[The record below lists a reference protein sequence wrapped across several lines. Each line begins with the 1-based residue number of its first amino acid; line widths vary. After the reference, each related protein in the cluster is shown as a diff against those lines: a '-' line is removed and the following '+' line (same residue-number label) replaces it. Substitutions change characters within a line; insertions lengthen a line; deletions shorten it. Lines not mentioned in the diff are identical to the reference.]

1 MLSAQSGA
9 VIGAQPTCGPIAL
22 GGAALGEW
30 QAYGDGYPDTGVGAV
45 MVGKPLPSTGEAPIQ
60 GVRDMS
66 AAPTPIPEEAIQALA
81 NASTVP
87 VKLLISGGI
96 GSGKTTAVTTARE
109 ALRHAGL
116 TVLTHSPRIGDPPDA
131 ARVLD
136 DAHLLSEPEL
146 RSLAECVTDPRT
158 TVVVAGE
165 PQEQLQDLTVAMER
179 DRSRISLGPLAVA
192 EDILGCT
199 AGLAFLVRATAES
212 AHAPVQAAMFT
223 LIARLR
229 RLDEPALGTLLI
241 MSLSQELGAADVAV
255 ALGISVTD
263 AHRLV
268 DRARASGLIE
278 PSHSP
283 EFLQLVHGAIAQ
295 IVGNAHHREI
305 ETALLRSQL
314 DMSTVSPQLA
324 LQLAEHGL
332 KDDRLAAILARQA
345 AGARESVRAAR
356 LYQAAVNAGA
366 EGLTSR
372 VADAQARTGDCA
384 AAAALAD
391 GLLSSTDSAE
401 RAAAVRIAA
410 SIAAHEGNA
419 NQAAEL
425 FSWLGPQ
432 PDAVVGAAA
441 AIVLAATGDLETA
454 RDALR
459 LKDSGPPTMAAR
471 TSRSL
476 AEGLLLTMDQPYPAA
491 MTKLSQAIA
500 AEQSMSEVIPDSPA
514 ALVTLAAIH
523 GGDPVR
529 ARSVIGRAVR
539 ADSDALFQARHTLL
553 SGWIKMQDG
562 QLASASADVAAVG
575 SAGLHRRDA
584 LWAAAL
590 QTAIARRSGD
600 TGALQKH
607 WYTGMELLAEY
618 SVDLFALLP
627 LGELWVA
634 GARIRQVEQLRHAL
648 DQAFTLLESLGNPAL
663 WSIPLHW
670 AGVHAGIL
678 ANVPELVAPHGQ
690 ALGAATGASTL
701 AQALSGAGRTWLH
714 VLANQVDV
722 DEVTAA
728 ARSLSNVGLTSDATR
743 LAGQAALQTPDGRV
757 SGAMLQLARDLKL
770 RAAPGDV
777 PSELPADEPQGATPS
792 PPRQPSSGS
801 PLSHREREVAEL
813 LLLGLP
819 YRDIGGQLFISAKT
833 VEHHVARIRRRLG
846 AGSRS
851 EMLSMLRAMLT
862 QEG

>member
-1 MLSAQSGA
+1 
-9 VIGAQPTCGPIAL
+9 
-22 GGAALGEW
+22 
-30 QAYGDGYPDTGVGAV
+30 
-45 MVGKPLPSTGEAPIQ
+45 
-60 GVRDMS
+60 MS
-66 AAPTPIPEEAIQALA
+66 PAPTPIPGEAIQALA

-96 GSGKTTAVTTARE
+96 GTGKTTALAAARE
-109 ALRHAGL
+109 ALRQAGL
-116 TVLTHSPRIGDPPDA
+116 TVLTHSPRAGDPTDA
-131 ARVLD
+131 ALVID

-146 RSLAECVTDPRT
+146 RSLAECVTDLRT

-165 PQEQLQDLTVAMER
+165 PQEQLCDLTVAMER
-179 DRSRISLGPLAVA
+179 DRPRISLGPLAVS
-192 EDILGCT
+192 EDLVGCT
-199 AGLAFLVRATAES
+199 AGLAFLVHATAEG

-229 RLDEPALGTLLI
+229 RFDDPALDTLLI
-241 MSLSQELGAADVAV
+241 MSLTQELGAADVAV
-255 ALGISVTD
+255 ALGISATD

-283 EFLQLVHGAIAQ
+283 EFLQLVHDAIAQ

-324 LQLAEHGL
+324 LRLAEHGL
-332 KDDRLAAILARQA
+332 KDDRLAAILTRQA
-345 AGARESVRAAR
+345 AAALGESIRAAR

-372 VADAQARTGDCA
+372 VADALARAGDCA

-391 GLLSSTDSAE
+391 GLLSSPESTE

-410 SIAAHEGNA
+410 SVAAHEGNA

-425 FSWLGPQ
+425 FGWLGPQ

-441 AIVLAATGDLETA
+441 AIVLAATGDLDTA

-459 LKDSGPPTMAAR
+459 LKDSGPPNIAAR

-491 MTKLSQAIA
+491 MTKLSQAVA

-539 ADSDALFQARHTLL
+539 ADGDALFQARHTLL

-562 QLASASADVAAVG
+562 QLAAASADAAAVG

-607 WYTGMELLAEY
+607 WYAGMEVLAEY

-690 ALGAATGASTL
+690 ALGAAAGASTL

-722 DEVTAA
+722 DEVTAS
-728 ARSLSNVGLTSDATR
+728 ARSLSHVGLTSDATR

-757 SGAMLQLARDLKL
+757 SGTMLQLARDLKL

-777 PSELPADEPQGATPS
+777 PSEPPADEPQGATPS

-851 EMLSMLRAMLT
+851 EMLSMLRAMLAP
-862 QEG
+862 ES